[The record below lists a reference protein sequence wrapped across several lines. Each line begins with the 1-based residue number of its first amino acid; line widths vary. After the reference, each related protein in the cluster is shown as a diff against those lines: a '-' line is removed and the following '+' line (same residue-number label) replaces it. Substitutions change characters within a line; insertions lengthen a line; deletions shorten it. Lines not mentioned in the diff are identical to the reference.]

1 MARSRSGFRPDG
13 PTARPK
19 AFRRPARPRHP
30 CAGGRTAGPSRGQRG
45 CGPPRTRFGGFP
57 RFSTLRPRPG
67 PGPQFRLAGRFSGSG
82 SPHRVRR
89 GRHGARMA
97 VPNQQNEGYSPVPV
111 GISPADRLDSTA
123 SSTAASE
130 FGPRRGLQVT
140 SAAPVKSA
148 PRAARA
154 PRAPVAP
161 RSAALRVVEGIAAA
175 APERPTWSS
184 FTRRAVK

>member
-1 MARSRSGFRPDG
+1 MARSRSGLRPDG
-13 PTARPK
+13 PTVRPK

-57 RFSTLRPRPG
+57 RFSTLRSRPE
-67 PGPQFRLAGRFSGSG
+67 PEPQFRLVGRFSGSG

-97 VPNQQNEGYSPVPV
+97 VPNQQDLGYSPDPV
-111 GISPADRLDSTA
+111 GISPADRPDSTA
-123 SSTAASE
+123 SSTAVSE
-130 FGPRRGLQVT
+130 FGPRRGRQVT
-140 SAAPVKSA
+140 STAPAKSA

-161 RSAALRVVEGIAAA
+161 RSAALRVVEWIAAA
-175 APERPTWSS
+175 APERPTRSS
-184 FTRRAVK
+184 FTRRAVR